1 MKYLGTVIWFIIK
14 STICGLIL
22 RYAILTANVP
32 LAIAA
37 MAFALWIGWRQHA
50 IVIKKE
56 QNKSLLDLDKLERLE
71 KILKDSKQEN
81 KNDKGE

>member
-1 MKYLGTVIWFIIK
+1 MRYLGTIIWFIIK
-14 STICGLIL
+14 SIICGLIL

-32 LAIAA
+32 IAIAA

-56 QNKSLLDLDKLERLE
+56 QAKNKSLLDLIMEEME
-71 KILKDSKQEN
+71 KDEN
-81 KNDKGE
+81 KKNNKGE